1 MGDFIANT
9 TATFLGGTGTNR
21 FGDEVD
27 VPMIKAEGV
36 PVSILESGPISKSR
50 PADGRTDQVRGYTLR
65 VRPGR
70 VDLDKYDRV
79 IDERTGRT
87 FTFDLV
93 TTPEGNVGPK
103 PISVQL
109 RLVT

>member
-9 TATFLGGTGTNR
+9 TATFLGGIGTNR

-27 VPMIKAEGV
+27 IPQVKAERI
-36 PVSILESGPISKSR
+36 PVSILETAPISKSR

-70 VDLDKYDRV
+70 VDLNKYERV
-79 IDERTGRT
+79 VDERTGRV
-87 FTFDLV
+87 FAYDLV
-93 TTPEGNVGPK
+93 TIPEGNVGPK